1 MYKSYFQRK
10 RYLDFAVFRLY
21 NVDRILKKGKI
32 SLFVSEPQRDISD
45 NSMIPLALI
54 CVLSIGFLAG
64 AILLFQ
70 QTVKGFKRVATKM
83 SVIICTA
90 VYVLAGIALIV
101 ISCFDLSVMFGYLL
115 IGLMFLALAFFLVK
129 RNFF

>member
-1 MYKSYFQRK
+1 
-10 RYLDFAVFRLY
+10 
-21 NVDRILKKGKI
+21 
-32 SLFVSEPQRDISD
+32 
-45 NSMIPLALI
+45 MIPLALI
-54 CVLSIGFLAG
+54 CILSIGFLAG

-70 QTVKGFKRVATKM
+70 QTVKGIKRVATKM

>member
-1 MYKSYFQRK
+1 MT
-10 RYLDFAVFRLY
+10 
-21 NVDRILKKGKI
+21 
-32 SLFVSEPQRDISD
+32 
-45 NSMIPLALI
+45 
-54 CVLSIGFLAG
+54 
-64 AILLFQ
+64 FQ
-70 QTVKGFKRVATKM
+70 QTVKGIKRVATKM

>member
-1 MYKSYFQRK
+1 
-10 RYLDFAVFRLY
+10 
-21 NVDRILKKGKI
+21 
-32 SLFVSEPQRDISD
+32 
-45 NSMIPLALI
+45 MIPLALI

-129 RNFF
+129 RKDSRYPLPTPSHTEPPYPRPLP

>member
-1 MYKSYFQRK
+1 
-10 RYLDFAVFRLY
+10 
-21 NVDRILKKGKI
+21 
-32 SLFVSEPQRDISD
+32 
-45 NSMIPLALI
+45 MIP
-54 CVLSIGFLAG
+54 
-64 AILLFQ
+64 
-70 QTVKGFKRVATKM
+70 KM

>member
-21 NVDRILKKGKI
+21 NEDRILKKGKI